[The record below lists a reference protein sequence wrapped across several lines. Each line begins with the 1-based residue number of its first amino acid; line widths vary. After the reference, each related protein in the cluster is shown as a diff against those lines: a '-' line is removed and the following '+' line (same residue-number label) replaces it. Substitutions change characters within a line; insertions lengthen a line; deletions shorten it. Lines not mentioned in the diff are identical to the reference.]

1 SPRRPGAWSHGRRR
15 LGALGEFLGARRG
28 DSVQRT
34 AMEHRL
40 ALGEAL
46 SAGCAAPPLARVV
59 HFPSVRDLPAAIVLP
74 PVFSNK
80 DGAVRW
86 REGERLHHLMEQ
98 ACQRFGAN
106 DAVVTDQ
113 TVMTYRELDKRA
125 NRVAR
130 YLIDQGIEPG
140 DRVGLLFDKSVETY
154 VALLAV
160 MKVNAAYVPLDPG
173 FPTERMGFILAD
185 ASIRSVVSMS
195 SFGARLGAFD
205 VRHVLLDTAKQ
216 AIDAKPDT
224 PLAEHEVGPA
234 VDRICYIIY
243 TSGTTGKPKGVVVE
257 HPSICNFVRVASERY
272 GFAPG
277 DRVYQGMTIAFDF
290 SVEEIWVPLM
300 AGAPLVP
307 ATPGVTLLADKLAD
321 FLKDRR
327 VTCLCCCPPLLA
339 TIETRVALI
348 SMQPRL

>member
-1 SPRRPGAWSHGRRR
+1 
-15 LGALGEFLGARRG
+15 
-28 DSVQRT
+28 
-34 AMEHRL
+34 MEHRL
-40 ALGEAL
+40 AFGEAL
-46 SAGCAAPPLARVV
+46 SAGCAATPLARVV
-59 HFPSVRDLPAAIVLP
+59 HFPSVRDLPAAVESLERPIVLP
-74 PVFSNK
+74 PVLSNK

-154 VALLAV
+154 IALLAV

-173 FPTERMGFILAD
+173 FPTARIGFILAD

-195 SFGARLGAFD
+195 GFGARLGAFN
-205 VRHVLLDTAKQ
+205 VRPVLLDTAKQ
-216 AIDAKPDT
+216 AIDAMPDT

-234 VDRICYIIY
+234 VDRICYII
-243 TSGTTGKPKGVVVE
+243 
-257 HPSICNFVRVASERY
+257 
-272 GFAPG
+272 
-277 DRVYQGMTIAFDF
+277 
-290 SVEEIWVPLM
+290 
-300 AGAPLVP
+300 
-307 ATPGVTLLADKLAD
+307 
-321 FLKDRR
+321 
-327 VTCLCCCPPLLA
+327 
-339 TIETRVALI
+339 
-348 SMQPRL
+348 